1 MGNYVSPFF
10 FSAVVVLVVILRCPS
25 PCAAAGEDAALLKLK
40 DSMENTKALEG
51 TWKSGTNPCE
61 KPHRW
66 FGIQCHRQDV
76 TGLRLSGLGLA
87 GVFKVDALSGIK
99 GLRMISMGGN
109 NFSGPI
115 PQFNK
120 LGALRSI
127 FIQDNQ
133 FSGEIS
139 PDFFLELNSL
149 KKVWLANNKF
159 SGGIPG
165 SFGKLE
171 YLIELHLEGNQFS
184 GEIPVLAQKPLVNLD
199 VANNKLQGEVPAE
212 MERFGVKAFAGNPNL
227 CGKVVGKDCP
237 GPAPKAN
244 HDKPAV
250 DAAAAGAA
258 DDDASAS
265 SASSSAS
272 HEKGSSTKWIIIAAA
287 IALLLIIILLKTR
300 RKEDDVRRVQKENL
314 DEVVPVHSSKRSTSS
329 GNASSRRGSGS
340 GSGRGESSSHHSR
353 RGSNGGR
360 GMGDLVLVNS
370 ERGQFGLPDL
380 MKAAAEVLG
389 SGGLGSA
396 YKAVMGNGI
405 SVVVKRFR
413 EINPKISKDAFDA
426 EIRKLGKVKHPN
438 ILTPLAYHYRKE
450 EKLVISEYM
459 PKGSLL
465 YILHGDRGL
474 SHAELNWPTRLKII
488 KGVANGM
495 GFLHKEFAALEVPH
509 GNLKSSNILLAA
521 NNEPVLTDY
530 AYHPLINNT
539 ATGQQMFAYKAP
551 EGVQHQQVSPKS
563 DVYCLGVIILEII
576 SGKFPSQYLSN
587 QNGGT
592 DVVQWVRQAIA
603 NKRELEVIDPEIA
616 IATNSL
622 PQMEKLVHIGAACT
636 ENDLINRID
645 MKEAIKRIEEVKV

>member
-10 FSAVVVLVVILRCPS
+10 FSAVVVVLAVILRCPS
-25 PCAAAGEDAALLKLK
+25 PCGAAVVDEALLKLK
-40 DSMENTKALEG
+40 DSMENTKALED

-61 KPHRW
+61 KPRW
-66 FGIQCHRQDV
+66 FGIQCHRGDV
-76 TGLRLSGLGLA
+76 TGLRLSELGLG
-87 GVFKVDALSGIK
+87 GVIKVEPLSGIK
-99 GLRMISMGGN
+99 GLRMIAMGNN

-115 PQFNK
+115 PDFNK

-127 FIQDNQ
+127 FIQDNK

-139 PDFFLELNSL
+139 EDFFLELNSL

-171 YLIELHLEGNQFS
+171 NLIELHLEGNQFS
-184 GEIPVLAQKPLVNLD
+184 GEIPVLTQKPLVNLD

-227 CGKVVGKDCP
+227 CGKVVGKDCH
-237 GPAPKAN
+237 GTAPKAN
-244 HDKPAV
+244 HDK
-250 DAAAAGAA
+250 AAAGE
-258 DDDASAS
+258 
-265 SASSSAS
+265 ASSSAS

-287 IALLLIIILLKTR
+287 IALLLIIILFKTR
-300 RKEDDVRRVQKENL
+300 RKEDDFGRIQKENL

-340 GSGRGESSSHHSR
+340 GRGESSSHHSR

-360 GMGDLVLVNS
+360 AMGDLVLVNS

-405 SVVVKRFR
+405 SVVVKRLR
-413 EINPKISKDAFDA
+413 EINPKITKDAFDA

-509 GNLKSSNILLAA
+509 GNLKSSNILLSA

-530 AYHPLINNT
+530 AYYPLINNT
-539 ATGQQMFAYKAP
+539 PTGQQMIAFKAP

-645 MKEAIKRIEEVKV
+645 MKEAIKRIEEVHV